1 MKATI
6 VLARRIESLPADERA
21 IVELLVHRLEAG
33 LQCYGP
39 WHVDDGRDY
48 RAEVLDEVLDG
59 LHYCAAE
66 LVRLG
71 RHGRDNDTEKA

>member
-1 MKATI
+1 M

-21 IVELLVHRLEAG
+21 IVELLLDRLEAG

-48 RAEVLDEVLDG
+48 RAEVLAEVLDG

-71 RHGRDNDTEKA
+71 RHGRQNGGEEA